1 MSIFDTDRSITE
13 ESLISLGFFLPPNR
27 EEYLYYKA
35 INNNR
40 WNGCKYMYFNIST
53 MKLRKI
59 IDLPEKRITKT
70 VFVENETKRRFV
82 SFNRHFVF

>member
-1 MSIFDTDRSITE
+1 MSILDTDRLITE

-40 WNGCKYMYFNIST
+40 RNGCKYMYFNINT

-70 VFVENETKRRFV
+70 FFIEDIDDLVVHMHKWE
-82 SFNRHFVF
+82 